1 MKIKTKKI
9 MMVALAVLLTLS
21 TIGCNVDTA
30 DDSPEVGS
38 TMENVSDKR
47 TITDMVGRT
56 VEIPEEINTAMGLG
70 CTNRFFVYLDSADKM
85 AGLTTE
91 SRRED
96 PINQPYAM
104 AIRSKLPD
112 MPIYDQNDLETISAL
127 DPDVLFLCLGES
139 HRDFQDE
146 ENISTRTNIPLVIT
160 KPYVT
165 LSRNTKEFYETVEI
179 FGDLLGKE
187 SRAKELIKGV
197 KEIINDLNERTKDI
211 PDEDKPTV
219 HVGGKAWSGSHGIAS
234 TSSYYSAFD
243 FINAKNIVA
252 DLEQENVFIDPEA
265 LLSWDPDFIFVES
278 GTYDGFR
285 LTMEDLNKP
294 QFQSL
299 KALQNNEVHRIFLK
313 IWCNTN
319 FANVLVNSYY
329 IGSVIY
335 PEQFSDVDFEKKADE
350 IYELFLGRP
359 IYEEAVEVYG
369 KHEKLEREYIETY
382 K

>member
-21 TIGCNVDTA
+21 TIGCNVDNA
-30 DDSPEVGS
+30 GESPEVGS
-38 TMENVSDKR
+38 TMENGSGKR
-47 TITDMVGRT
+47 TIKDMAGRT
-56 VEIPEEINTAMGLG
+56 VEVPEEINTALGLG
-70 CTNRFFVYLDSADKM
+70 CTNRFFVYLDSVDKM
-85 AGLTTE
+85 VGLRSERT
-91 SRRED
+91 RED
-96 PINQPYAM
+96 PINKPYAM

-127 DPDVLFLCLGES
+127 DPDVLFLCSGYYQGE
-139 HRDFQDE
+139 FQDE
-146 ENISTRTNIPLVIT
+146 ESISARTNIPLVIT
-160 KPYVT
+160 KPYVS
-165 LSRNTKEFYETVEI
+165 LSKNTEEFYETVEI

-187 SRAKELIKGV
+187 SRAEELIKGV

-219 HVGGKAWSGSHGIAS
+219 HVGGKAWHGSHGLTS
-234 TSSYYSAFD
+234 SSSYYSAFD

-265 LLSWDPDFIFVES
+265 ILSWDPDVIFVES
-278 GTYDGFR
+278 GTLDGYR
-285 LTMEDLNKP
+285 LSMEDLNKP

-299 KALQNNEVHRIFLK
+299 KAVQNNEVHRIFCK

-335 PEQFSDVDFEKKADE
+335 PEQFSYVDFEKKADK